1 MSGYGRALPRRAG
14 AWRGK
19 KWIGGCHDKLA
30 SKQVYTSVFA
40 TEAEAVTAL
49 AALRTRTEAAFDAE
63 MQRRYAAA
71 SQSTPTLADLSCTRL
86 GRRKAADAEPQKPG
100 RRGMQ
105 HSILAAAQSARVR
118 MLSRQMS
125 WARAAGRLSEMSLTV
140 RRGGALQYIQES
152 GCAEGMVH
160 RDIPIQGR
168 WKKADYCGA
177 VLLLLERND
186 SKKAKRDPRF
196 CKNVRKFGTHYRRS
210 DSGLGSH
217 TPQRTDHRQATWPQ
231 HLARRSSVVAGL
243 RHSHAGRRIA

>member
-100 RRGMQ
+100 RRQGN
-105 HSILAAAQSARVR
+105 AAFDPSSCAIGKGEDVV
-118 MLSRQMS
+118 
-125 WARAAGRLSEMSLTV
+125 AADVVGT
-140 RRGGALQYIQES
+140 RGGTA
-152 GCAEGMVH
+152 VRNVTH
-160 RDIPIQGR
+160 R
-168 WKKADYCGA
+168 
-177 VLLLLERND
+177 EE
-186 SKKAKRDPRF
+186 
-196 CKNVRKFGTHYRRS
+196 
-210 DSGLGSH
+210 
-217 TPQRTDHRQATWPQ
+217 
-231 HLARRSSVVAGL
+231 
-243 RHSHAGRRIA
+243 GRRFTVYTGIRMCRGHGAQRYTDTGALEKGGLLRCGTTATGEE